1 MQNQTGSAATL
12 HCRLAVSRNAPQDK
26 PRGSNGQPASGP
38 SSRSRVRAGSTGP
51 SKCVPTTLYLTSDLV
66 SRVTRMA
73 SKFSH
78 AVVLSA
84 LLLVGGPLAV
94 SLFAEDEK
102 RWEANPLQP
111 GGSEIAFEWQ
121 YSCPNGKGCSFN
133 CPGAGGGSNVTTL
146 AIHLGTIPLRGTE
159 RAFGI
164 FYEFS
169 TMEIPRANGFSL
181 TTGIS
186 TLSCQVSGM
195 NLDYS
200 GPPKDQSLP
209 INRPR
214 TPDERISKG
223 LGAG

>member
-1 MQNQTGSAATL
+1 
-12 HCRLAVSRNAPQDK
+12 
-26 PRGSNGQPASGP
+26 
-38 SSRSRVRAGSTGP
+38 
-51 SKCVPTTLYLTSDLV
+51 
-66 SRVTRMA
+66 MA
-73 SKFSH
+73 SKSFQ
-78 AVVLSA
+78 ALVLSA

-94 SLFAEDEK
+94 SLLAEDENGS
-102 RWEANPLQP
+102 AAGPAHP
-111 GGSEIAFEWQ
+111 GGSDIAFEWQ
-121 YSCPNGKGCSFN
+121 YSCPGGRGCSFT
-133 CPGAGGGSNVTTL
+133 CPGSGGASNVTKL

-159 RAFGI
+159 KAFGI

-223 LGAG
+223 LGAGGNAQ

>member
-1 MQNQTGSAATL
+1 
-12 HCRLAVSRNAPQDK
+12 
-26 PRGSNGQPASGP
+26 
-38 SSRSRVRAGSTGP
+38 
-51 SKCVPTTLYLTSDLV
+51 
-66 SRVTRMA
+66 MA
-73 SKFSH
+73 SKFFH

-84 LLLVGGPLAV
+84 LLLVGGPLAL
-94 SLFAEDEK
+94 SLLAEDED
-102 RWEANPLQP
+102 RSAAAPAYP
-111 GGSEIAFEWQ
+111 SGSDIAFEWQ
-121 YSCPNGKGCSFN
+121 YSCPTGRGCSFN
-133 CPGAGGGSNVTTL
+133 CPGSGGGSNVTKL

-223 LGAG
+223 LGTGGHGQ

>member
-1 MQNQTGSAATL
+1 MAIT
-12 HCRLAVSRNAPQDK
+12 
-26 PRGSNGQPASGP
+26 
-38 SSRSRVRAGSTGP
+38 
-51 SKCVPTTLYLTSDLV
+51 SKSFLSLV
-66 SRVTRMA
+66 
-73 SKFSH
+73 
-78 AVVLSA
+78 LGGI
-84 LLLVGGPLAV
+84 LLVGPLMG
-94 SLFAEDEK
+94 SLRAQDGK
-102 RWEANPLQP
+102 RLEANPP
-111 GGSEIAFEWQ
+111 YPSRSEIAFEWQ
-121 YSCPNGKGCSFN
+121 YSCPGGRGCSFN
-133 CPGAGGGSNVTTL
+133 CPGSGGGSNVTTL

-169 TMEIPRANGFSL
+169 TIEIPRANGFSL

-209 INRPR
+209 INKPR

-223 LGAG
+223 LGAGRHAP